1 MPSIA
6 IDNLEGRVSMRDKG
20 PKFKGGRLLTDSLL
34 MIVSTLEIIVMTI
47 AVAVMLATISVA
59 KRTIMAPVMLMPGFR
74 MVVAPLVLNA
84 VLIMTVMMWKIVM
97 ALAIAM
103 IIVIRS
109 FAVIVSVHN
118 GISAAISSVAGI
130 IRILLWIMG
139 TGAGQQRKTDEQ
151 HFFSDRIHF
160 YSP

>member
-1 MPSIA
+1 M
-6 IDNLEGRVSMRDKG
+6 
-20 PKFKGGRLLTDSLL
+20 TDSLL
-34 MIVSTLEIIVMTI
+34 MIVSALEVIVMTI

-59 KRTIMAPVMLMPGFR
+59 KRTIMASVMLMPGFR
-74 MVVAPLVLNA
+74 TVIAPLVLNA
-84 VLIMTVMMWKIVM
+84 VLIMMVTMWKIGIT
-97 ALAIAM
+97 LAIAI

-109 FAVIVSVHN
+109 FAVIVSMHN
-118 GISAAISSVAGI
+118 GISAAISSVAWI
-130 IRILLWIMG
+130 IRMLLWIMG

>member
-1 MPSIA
+1 MT
-6 IDNLEGRVSMRDKG
+6 DT
-20 PKFKGGRLLTDSLL
+20 LLT
-34 MIVSTLEIIVMTI
+34 IVSTLEVIVMTI
-47 AVAVMLATISVA
+47 AVAVMLATISVV
-59 KRTIMAPVMLMPGFR
+59 KRTIMAPVMLMLGFL
-74 MVVAPLVLNA
+74 MVIAPMALNT

-97 ALAIAM
+97 TLTIAI

-109 FAVIVSVHN
+109 FAIIVSVHN
-118 GISAAISSVAGI
+118 GISAAISSVAGT
-130 IRILLWIMG
+130 IRIVLWIMG

>member
-1 MPSIA
+1 
-6 IDNLEGRVSMRDKG
+6 
-20 PKFKGGRLLTDSLL
+20 
-34 MIVSTLEIIVMTI
+34 MIVPTLYVIVMTI
-47 AVAVMLATISVA
+47 AVTILLATISVA
-59 KRTIMAPVMLMPGFR
+59 KRTTIAPVMLMPGFR
-74 MVVAPLVLNA
+74 TVIAPLALNT

-97 ALAIAM
+97 TLAIAM

-109 FAVIVSVHN
+109 FAVIVSMHN
-118 GISAAISSVAGI
+118 GISAAISSVAWI
-130 IRILLWIMG
+130 IRMLLWIMG